1 LVAAADMPPAFRN
14 FDEPHPINAAKLV
27 QGAKR
32 RARQFK
38 KSVMANG
45 V

>member
-1 LVAAADMPPAFRN
+1 MPPAFRN